1 MAKLA
6 LHGGSKVL
14 PKGLGVEWPVFDRS
28 EETAVLGVLR
38 GGSWW
43 RGGSIEAQ
51 AASECGRFERTF
63 AKWHDAARGLCVP
76 NGTIALELA
85 LRAVGV
91 EPGDEVIVPALSFV
105 VSASAVLPL
114 GAVPVFADADPRT
127 YQPDPAAIEAA
138 ISPRTRAIVV
148 VHFGGYPADL
158 DRIVRLARKHRLP
171 LIEDCAH
178 AQGTQWRGRGVGS
191 YGTAGTF
198 SFQQSKAFTSG
209 EGGIVITNSDEVWY
223 RAYRFHNLGRLETSG
238 FYDFHETSSNYRLTD
253 LQGAL
258 LNAQFARYRKQLR
271 AKQANQRYLSRALR
285 RLGALDPLPDDP
297 RITRRGHYFYLLK
310 YDPERFKGLHREVF
324 LKACQA
330 EGLSIGHSYGTAI
343 NRYPLFQNLK
353 WPARYQSAQYRK
365 VGCPQAERI
374 FGEEMCALPH
384 TALLAERKMLDRIV
398 EVIAKVQEHADE
410 LRRRPE

>member
-6 LHGGSKVL
+6 LHGGPKVL
-14 PKGLGVEWPVFDRS
+14 PRGVAVEWPVFGAS
-28 EETAVLGVLR
+28 EEDAVLKVLR
-38 GGSWW
+38 SGNWW
-43 RGGSIEAQ
+43 RGGTIEAQ
-51 AASECGRFERTF
+51 ANSACGRFERSF

-91 EPGDEVIVPALSFV
+91 QPGDEVIVPALSFV

-127 YQPDPAAIEAA
+127 YQPNPAAIEAA

-158 DRIVRLARKHRLP
+158 DLIVDLAAKHQLP

-191 YGTAGTF
+191 YGDAGTF

-209 EGGIVITNSDEVWY
+209 EGGIVITRSEEVWY
-223 RAYRFHNLGRLETSG
+223 RAYRFHNLGRLESSG
-238 FYDFHETSSNYRLTD
+238 FYDFYEPSSNYRLTD

-258 LNAQFARYRKQLR
+258 LEAQFARYRKQLR
-271 AKQANQRYLSRALR
+271 SKQANQRYLSRALR
-285 RLGALDPLPDDP
+285 RLGGLEPLPDDA
-297 RITRRGHYFYLLK
+297 RITRRGHYYYLLK
-310 YDPERFKGLHREVF
+310 YQPEQFAGVHREVF
-324 LKACQA
+324 LRACQA
-330 EGLSIGHSYGTAI
+330 EGLGLGHSYGTAI
-343 NRYPLFQNLK
+343 NRYPLFQTMK
-353 WPARYQSAQYRK
+353 WPARYQGAQYRK

-374 FGEEMCALPH
+374 FAHELCALPH
-384 TALLAERKMLDRIV
+384 TALLADKATLDGVV
-398 EVIAKVQEHADE
+398 EVIAKVKENAAQ
-410 LRRRPE
+410 LREKVQ